1 MSFSNNSASLIVVT
15 YVYALL
21 TVSCGRQHTHET
33 IRDPETPKAEMSHYL
48 PGLGDYMLKMQMR
61 HSKLWF
67 AGINEN
73 WELADFQLHEIEEIL
88 EDIEK
93 LKIEED
99 EAKLLPMI
107 LAPLDSVDAAVD
119 AKDLS
124 KFRSSYENLTATCN
138 SCHVASNHPY
148 NVVKIPDTP
157 MFRNQEFSPI
167 QRQD

>member
-1 MSFSNNSASLIVVT
+1 MRISINRRLT
-15 YVYALL
+15 VYATFVCLL
-21 TVSCGRQHTHET
+21 VAASCTHQNNNGHDSTDE
-33 IRDPETPKAEMSHYL
+33 PESELPRYL

-93 LKIEED
+93 FKIEED

-107 LAPLDSVDAAVD
+107 HAPLDSIDAAVD
-119 AKDLS
+119 AKDLARF
-124 KFRSSYENLTATCN
+124 KSSYENLTATCN
-138 SCHVASNHPY
+138 SCHVASEHAY
-148 NVVKIPDTP
+148 NVVKIPDSP
-157 MFRNQEFSPI
+157 MFRNQEFSPLKE
-167 QRQD
+167 